1 MSKWVSKDEALKK
14 MMRYCAYQERCH
26 QEVRAKLIQLGVIPD
41 WREEVI
47 VELIQENFLNEERF
61 ARSFT
66 RGKFRI
72 KQWGRLRIKKELKLR
87 NISDYCIRKALGE
100 EIEPE
105 DYKNTIKALIE
116 KKHTLLSEEN
126 DYKKKNKIAQHL
138 IRKGF
143 ESNLVWEHLNQRFKA
158 S

>member
-26 QEVRAKLIQLGVIPD
+26 QEVRKKLIQLGVIPD

-72 KQWGRLRIKKELKLR
+72 KKWGRLRIKKELKSR
-87 NISDYCIRKALGE
+87 NISDYCIRKALDE
-100 EIEPE
+100 EIEAE
-105 DYKNTIKALIE
+105 DYEHTIIALIE
-116 KKHTLLSEEN
+116 KKHNQLPEE
-126 DYKKKNKIAQHL
+126 DKYRKKHKIAQHL

-143 ESNLVWEHLNQRFKA
+143 ESNLVWEHLNKQR
-158 S
+158 